1 MSGTTAKPIV
11 LIATTDRWVP
21 TARLAM
27 ALAKAGF
34 VVKAICPSNHPLVHT
49 SVVSRFH
56 DYRGLA
62 PLSSFTKAITTAQP
76 AIIIPGDDLA
86 TRHLHEIYA
95 REKNKNSGSP
105 ICNLIATSLGAPENF
120 PLSFS
125 RSGFINRALQEGV
138 RAPKTKVLKNSDHL
152 DRWIST
158 VGLPVVLK
166 ADGTSGG
173 DGVKIART
181 KEEVQ
186 RAFRKL
192 NAPPLLARAIKRS
205 LVDHDS
211 TLVWP
216 ALRRQKPG
224 INAQEYVTGREAT
237 TAVACWKGK
246 VLASLHFEVLQK
258 SDSAGPA
265 TVLRLIENADMDH
278 AAKTMV
284 ASLNLSGF
292 HGFDF
297 MLRENSNEAWLI
309 ETNPRATQAGHLTL
323 GPDHDLPAALLSAL
337 TGQPIKSAP
346 ALTEKNTFALFPRE
360 LIRDPNSEFIRSG
373 YHDLPTDE
381 PAFVEFCMQKVPKRG

>member
-1 MSGTTAKPIV
+1 MKPIV
-11 LIATTDRWVP
+11 LLATTDRWVP

-34 VVKAICPSNHPLVHT
+34 IVEVVCPSGHPLIHT

-56 DYRGLA
+56 NYRGLA
-62 PLSSFTKAITTAQP
+62 PLSSFTKAITAAQP
-76 AIIIPGDDLA
+76 AIVIPGDDLA

-95 REKNKNSGSP
+95 REKNKNSVSP
-105 ICNLIATSLGAPENF
+105 ICSLIATSLGAPENF

-125 RSGFINRALQEGV
+125 RSAFINRALQEGV
-138 RAPKTKVLKNSDHL
+138 RAPKTGVLKNSDDL
-152 DRWIST
+152 DEWISN

-173 DGVKIART
+173 DGVKIARI
-181 KEEVQ
+181 KKDAQ

-192 NAPPLLARAIKRS
+192 SAPPLLARAIKRC
-205 LVDHDS
+205 LIDHDG

-216 ALRRQKPG
+216 AVSRLMPG
-224 INAQEYVTGREAT
+224 INAQEYVAGREAT

-258 SDSAGPA
+258 SESAGPA
-265 TVLRLIENADMDH
+265 TVLRLISNADMDH

-284 ASLNLSGF
+284 ASLNLSGL

-297 MLRENSNEAWLI
+297 MLKENSDEAWLI

-323 GPDHDLPAALLSAL
+323 GLGHDLPAALLSVL
-337 TGQPIKSAP
+337 TGQPINP
-346 ALTEKNTFALFPRE
+346 ASPLTDKNTFALFPRE
-360 LIRDPNSEFIRSG
+360 LIRDSDSEFIRTS
-373 YHDLPTDE
+373 YHDVPTDE
-381 PAFVEFCMQKVPKRG
+381 PALVEFCMQKVPKRG